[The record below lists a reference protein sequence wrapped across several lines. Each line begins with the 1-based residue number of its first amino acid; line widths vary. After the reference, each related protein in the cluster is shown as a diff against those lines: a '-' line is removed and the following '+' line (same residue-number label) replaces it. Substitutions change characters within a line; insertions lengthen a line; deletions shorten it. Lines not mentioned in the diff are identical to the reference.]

1 MCVELSRGNTDD
13 EGADLGGSRA
23 YRAGA
28 QCLADLCVV
37 KEDRI
42 TVPGS
47 PGAMIIRVPACK
59 NTCEGKNIH
68 VLICD
73 ELHEWTEDK
82 HEKVYTVLTNG
93 FGARRQ
99 PLVLQITTA
108 GDDKETIAGKQYDRG
123 KMLQAGQ
130 LDDPRYHFK
139 WFEPAEDADWTD
151 MESTRQANPSFDV
164 TVREPFFADMLT
176 KKAEHIYRRY
186 FLNQWVTGEKRWMRP
201 GLFEAC
207 RRERSGSTTATPSWS
222 ASTAASPTTAPSCWP
237 SGSAITPSS
246 CLAAGSALTTTG
258 ADPISPGVSLGA
270 RSKTCSSPPSALR
283 VPRLRGR
290 PVSLGAAVAAA
301 RPGPRGHHRRHAGQ
315 LQRPA

>member
-1 MCVELSRGNTDD
+1 MLGWLALFFLLADGEPAAKIVCAAAGEQQADLVYQAAALCVELSRGNTDD

-47 PGAMIIRVPACK
+47 PGAMIIRVPASK
-59 NTCEGKNIH
+59 NTSEGKNIH

-73 ELHEWTEDK
+73 ELHEWTEEK

-151 MESTRQANPSFDV
+151 MESTLQANPSFDV

-176 KKAEHIYRRY
+176 KKAEAHLPALLPQSVGHGR
-186 FLNQWVTGEKRWMRP
+186 
-201 GLFEAC
+201 EAMD
-207 RRERSGSTTATPSWS
+207 
-222 ASTAASPTTAPSCWP
+222 APRAVRGMP
-237 SGSAITPSS
+237 
-246 CLAAGSALTTTG
+246 
-258 ADPISPGVSLGA
+258 A
-270 RSKTCSSPPSALR
+270 R
-283 VPRLRGR
+283 
-290 PVSLGAAVAAA
+290 AA
-301 RPGPRGHHRRHAGQ
+301 RPRRRRCGRARLRRQ
-315 LQRPA
+315 LHQRQHLRVGRAPQ